1 MKSNSW
7 DKCLFPLF
15 LSSLS
20 SCTLASY
27 SDEELNSEL
36 NNFAI
41 RAIARFRFPRVS
53 LKWETQANGVNCFI
67 DSLVDI
73 KEIDVLVSWMKV
85 FWLEYQLSKERNYEN
100 LYADKDVKAFSSGNL
115 IASIGKALAEMTAA
129 ARKTE
134 EFYYRADNN
143 GNALIEGVNDD

>member
-1 MKSNSW
+1 MNNSW
-7 DKCLFPLF
+7 DKCLFPVF

-27 SDEELNSEL
+27 TDEELNSEL

-41 RAIARFRFPRVS
+41 RSIARFRFPRVS
-53 LKWETQANGVNCFI
+53 LQWESNEQGINYF
-67 DSLVDI
+67 VDTKVGI

-85 FWLEYQLSKERNYEN
+85 FWLEYQLSKERNFEN
-100 LYADKDVKAFSSGNL
+100 LYVDKDVKAFSSGHL
-115 IASIGKALAEMTAA
+115 ISSIAKALDEMTTY

-134 EFYYRADNN
+134 EFYYRADNS
-143 GNALIEGVNDD
+143 GNALIEEVNSD

>member
-1 MKSNSW
+1 M
-7 DKCLFPLF
+7 FPLF

-27 SDEELNSEL
+27 TDEELNSEL

-53 LKWETQANGVNCFI
+53 LMWDTAENGINYFT
-67 DSLVDI
+67 DEALGI
-73 KEIDVLVSWMKV
+73 KEIDVLVAWMKV

-100 LYADKDVKAFSSGNL
+100 LYVDKDVKAFSSGNL
-115 IASIGKALAEMTAA
+115 ISSIAKALNEMTLQ
-129 ARKTE
+129 ARKAE

-143 GNALIEGVNDD
+143 GNATIGEVNNE